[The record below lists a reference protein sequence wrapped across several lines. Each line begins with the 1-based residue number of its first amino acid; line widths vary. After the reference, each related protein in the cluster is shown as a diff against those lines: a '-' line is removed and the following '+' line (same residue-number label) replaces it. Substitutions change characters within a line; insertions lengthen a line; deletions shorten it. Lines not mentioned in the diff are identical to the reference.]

1 MYVKQSC
8 RCHVV
13 SQIFFTISPRP
24 SRPMCIILFSFFLP
38 RIFNSVPFSFLFCLL
53 EVKERFGCAT
63 SIHFMED
70 EGDDDIVERLASATK
85 GDERRGVVVPSQGG
99 WGVSRDEGVRSEA
112 MRNSVNVY
120 KGGWVERRRYYVG
133 EYGEMEKR
141 EAAINTSTRRTM
153 STTAVSFDGI
163 GFMWGRGEVRWSRR
177 VSGNQAWREWAE
189 AKSIQIQNEWFF
201 SSLAR
206 SVYKYTV
213 NEKAVAVNFVLSRE
227 SVYDFSF

>member
-1 MYVKQSC
+1 MSC
-8 RCHVV
+8 RVTN
-13 SQIFFTISPRP
+13 FFSPSHPGLRDQCVLSFP
-24 SRPMCIILFSFFLP
+24 HFSSLVFLILYHFLFSFVSWKWKRDSDVRRVF
-38 RIFNSVPFSFLFCLL
+38 
-53 EVKERFGCAT
+53 T
-63 SIHFMED
+63 FMED
-70 EGDDDIVERLASATK
+70 EGDDDIVERLASAAK

-141 EAAINTSTRRTM
+141 EAAINTSTRRTT
-153 STTAVSFDGI
+153 SITAVSVDGI

-189 AKSIQIQNEWFF
+189 ANRASKMNGFF
-201 SSLAR
+201 LRSLAR
-206 SVYKYTV
+206 CTSI
-213 NEKAVAVNFVLSRE
+213 L
-227 SVYDFSF
+227 